1 MRNSGAGT
9 LNMPPFIGAVKW
21 LIIINAAIFVL
32 HSLLMASNQS
42 LAAYFFG
49 VFALTPALFFTKLW
63 LWQGLT
69 YSFLHG
75 GTLHLLF
82 NLLGLWMFGST
93 MQQHWGKRQFT
104 EFYFLCVLGG
114 GIIYALACMAGVGP
128 LTSVTPVVG
137 ASAGIFG
144 MLVAYGVLYANQDV
158 ILFPFPIAIKAKY
171 MVSIVIAIAVLSV
184 VRSEDPGSAIAHL
197 GGALTGFLY
206 VKLMPRRGLQFGMS
220 EGYFGLRNRYIKWKR
235 RRAAR
240 KFEVYMRK
248 HDRSQYFDEHG
259 NFRDPG
265 SKDDGDDKGKW
276 VN

>member
-21 LIIINAAIFVL
+21 LVIVNAGIFVL

-42 LAAYFFG
+42 LANYFFG
-49 VFALTPALFFTKLW
+49 IFALTPALFFGEFW

-69 YSFLHG
+69 YGFLHG

-114 GIIYALACMAGVGP
+114 GIIYALACTAGVGP

-144 MLVAYGVLYANQDV
+144 LLVAFGVLYADQDV

-265 SKDDGDDKGKW
+265 RKDDDDKGKW